1 MMYQKIKTKGKRAF
15 IVCALFLTIAVLIG
29 ATYQRVKLDGEAV
42 YDSSS
47 DAVFYVRTLTESGA
61 LKTTGSGFAITKD
74 GIALTAA
81 HAIKDNLNIHI
92 VLPSGEE
99 IAGVTVL
106 EQSPSTDIAVLKLPL
121 REEGYAF
128 LEIDTEIP
136 RSGQKAYAI
145 GYPLKT
151 TKIITDGIVSS
162 PNSLINGTE
171 RMLVSTDL
179 ANGMSGGP
187 IINQYGTVI
196 GMASATLR
204 TMNGISTSPTTVQL
218 INTATKYLDNQPKN
232 AVDINNSSK

>member
-1 MMYQKIKTKGKRAF
+1 MKTKAYRVF
-15 IVCALFLTIAVLIG
+15 IMCALSLTITVLIG
-29 ATYQRVKLDGEAV
+29 AAYQRAKLDGEEV
-42 YDSSS
+42 YISSA

-81 HAIKDNLNIHI
+81 HVVKGAANIHI
-92 VLPSGEE
+92 VLPTGEE
-99 IAGVTVL
+99 LDGVTIL
-106 EQSPSTDIAVLKLPL
+106 DDDPFADIAVLRLPI
-121 REEGYAF
+121 RDNDYNF

-136 RSGQKAYAI
+136 QSGQKAYAV

-151 TKIITDGIVSS
+151 TKIMTDGIVSS
-162 PNSLINGTE
+162 PKSLINGTE

-187 IINQYGTVI
+187 IINQYGEVI
-196 GMASATLR
+196 GLASATLR

-218 INTATKYLDNQPKN
+218 IDLTTKYLDNQPYK
-232 AVDINNSSK
+232 AVDINSSSK